1 MDYRQ
6 GGHNTYG
13 YDLVY
18 NSAVQITAKTE
29 QRPDGRIVSHEYDY
43 DDRGRLVEVIRGG
56 EIVEAYAYDANGNRT
71 LQTSTY
77 AGVDAKLA
85 TYTASDQLQNLG
97 NTTYDY
103 YANGRL
109 NGKVEK
115 PTTGLP

>member
-43 DDRGRLVEVIRGG
+43 DDRGRLVGVIRDG
-56 EIVEAYAYDANGNRT
+56 EIMEAGMSLVSYGRMMR
-71 LQTSTY
+71 
-77 AGVDAKLA
+77 VDWAI
-85 TYTASDQLQNLG
+85 SGDQISNPM
-97 NTTYDY
+97 TM
-103 YANGRL
+103 R
-109 NGKVEK
+109 
-115 PTTGLP
+115 